1 MIMKNE
7 ITHTVFYE
15 HQPEAV
21 WEYLTD
27 AALMEQWLMKSD
39 FKPEVGHQFM
49 FNTRAMP
56 DFGFDGKIYCE
67 VKEVVLNK
75 KLSYTWKGGP
85 GDGTMTMD
93 SLVTFTL
100 VPKDG
105 GTELQLRHSG
115 FTELT
120 NPSIISLMDMGWLKN
135 MNEIA
140 GLLKTV

>member
-1 MIMKNE
+1 MKNE
-7 ITHTVFYE
+7 IAHTVFYE
-15 HQPEAV
+15 HQPDAV

-67 VKEVVLNK
+67 VKEVVPNE

-100 VPKDG
+100 TPKDG
-105 GTELQLRHSG
+105 GTELLLQHTG
-115 FTELT
+115 FTEKT